1 MTCYNLW
8 NISCEYH
15 LLQSL
20 EYQLGVSP
28 VTIFGISVGRMTC
41 YNLLNIIL
49 EYHLL
54 QSKEYQLGVIRV
66 SLVTI

>member
-8 NISCEYH
+8 NISWEYH

-28 VTIFGISVGRMTC
+28 VTIFGISVGSITC
-41 YNLLNIIL
+41 YNLLNISW
-49 EYHLL
+49 EYDLL
-54 QSKEYQLGVIRV
+54 QSKEYHLGV
-66 SLVTI
+66 SPVTI